1 MLATWLSFNVLNI
14 VVAMVNMVKL
24 LVTSVN
30 P

>member
-1 MLATWLSFNVLNI
+1 MLAIWLSFNVLNI

-24 LVTSVN
+24 FATSVN